1 MIKGFKGFNK
11 NLQCT
16 PKDKKF
22 QYEIGKD
29 YEEPTADACDSGFH
43 FCEYP
48 LDVFSYYAP
57 ADSRYFEVEGDGTIS
72 RKGDDD
78 DDSKVACSKLKIGVE
93 IGIKGII
100 EASVKFIFDK
110 VDFKNAAATNT
121 GDYSAATNTG
131 DCSAA
136 TNTGDYSAATNT
148 GYCSAATNTGDCSA
162 ATNTG
167 DCSAATNTG
176 YCSAATNTGY
186 CSAATNTGYCS
197 TATNTGYCS
206 AATNTGYC
214 SAATNTGDCSAATN
228 TGNCSAAT
236 NTGYCSAATN
246 TGNCSAATNTGYC
259 SAATVE
265 GKESIAVCTGY
276 KGKAKGSLGCWI
288 ALAEWNDGNDH
299 IINFKSAPVDGVNI
313 KADTFYMLVN
323 GKFVE
328 WKEDD

>member
-29 YEEPTADACDSGFH
+29 YEEPTADVCDSGFH

-57 ADSRYFEVEGDGTIS
+57 ADSRYCEVEGDGTIS
-72 RKGDDD
+72 RKDNDDGD
-78 DDSKVACSKLKIGVE
+78 SQVACSKLKIGVE

-110 VDFKNAAATNT
+110 VDFKNVAATNT
-121 GDYSAATNTG
+121 GDY
-131 DCSAA
+131 
-136 TNTGDYSAATNT
+136 
-148 GYCSAATNTGDCSA
+148 
-162 ATNTG
+162 
-167 DCSAATNTG
+167 
-176 YCSAATNTGY
+176 
-186 CSAATNTGYCS
+186 
-197 TATNTGYCS
+197 
-206 AATNTGYC
+206 
-214 SAATNTGDCSAATN
+214 
-228 TGNCSAAT
+228 
-236 NTGYCSAATN
+236 
-246 TGNCSAATNTGYC
+246 

>member
-29 YEEPTADACDSGFH
+29 YEEPTADVCDSGFH

-57 ADSRYFEVEGDGTIS
+57 ADSRYCEVEGDGTII
-72 RKGDDD
+72 RKDNDDGD
-78 DDSKVACSKLKIGVE
+78 SQVACSKLKIGVE

-121 GDYSAATNTG
+121 G
-131 DCSAA
+131 
-136 TNTGDYSAATNT
+136 
-148 GYCSAATNTGDCSA
+148 
-162 ATNTG
+162 
-167 DCSAATNTG
+167 

-186 CSAATNTGYCS
+186 CSAATNTGNY
-197 TATNTGYCS
+197 
-206 AATNTGYC
+206 
-214 SAATNTGDCSAATN
+214 SAATNTGD
-228 TGNCSAAT
+228 
-236 NTGYCSAATN
+236 
-246 TGNCSAATNTGYC
+246 C